1 MARRVDE
8 VGVPVVGDGQSQTD
22 RNGMV
27 NVNLYFCANKRRAHI
42 GGIRTNANSE
52 EGKGA
57 REKHPAIIH
66 QSSLVYFR
74 RIDVFNPCG
83 RCADDVIEI
92 LD

>member
-27 NVNLYFCANKRRAHI
+27 NVNLYLCANKRRAHI

-52 EGKGA
+52 RVRKGRVLERSTQPSSISRAWFIVVELMFSIHVEGV
-57 REKHPAIIH
+57 PMM
-66 QSSLVYFR
+66 S
-74 RIDVFNPCG
+74 
-83 RCADDVIEI
+83 
-92 LD
+92 